1 MNLFKSEMRQTR
13 FSSRIA
19 RLFKNLFHITI
30 FLNIILK
37 NCVVLPCSLHEDQV
51 AEQGMICWIALSHLI
66 SVLIP

>member
-51 AEQGMICWIALSHLI
+51 AEQGMIY
-66 SVLIP
+66 